1 MTNVID
7 FTAKRLGKVAPPKQV
22 TWEELHSHATE
33 FLLGDWEK
41 MARNNRLN
49 DYFKQSLPNLIDPA
63 SKSNYMA
70 DLNEVAALE
79 MNLEFFPRMFSPGTQ
94 HKGQL
99 GWLVQF
105 HLGEGLFGTPELA
118 SEPYARC
125 FAILLYL
132 KLKRDAL
139 EAGLL

>member
-1 MTNVID
+1 MVKAI
-7 FTAKRLGKVAPPKQV
+7 
-22 TWEELHSHATE
+22 E
-33 FLLGDWEK
+33 FLLTDWEK

-49 DYFKQSLPNLIDPA
+49 DYFKSSLPNLVDQNA
-63 SKSNYMA
+63 RVNYMG

-79 MNLEFFPRMFSPGTQ
+79 LNLELFPMVFFPGTTDR
-94 HKGQL
+94 KQL
-99 GWLVQF
+99 GWVVQF
-105 HLGEGLFGTPELA
+105 FLGKERISTPELA
-118 SEPYARC
+118 SEAYARC

>member
-1 MTNVID
+1 MSNVID
-7 FTAKRLGKVAPPKQV
+7 FTAHRLKEKRKATTIV
-22 TWEELHSHATE
+22 ELSAKATD

-49 DYFKQSLPNLIDPA
+49 DYFRNSLTHAIDPN
-63 SKSNYMA
+63 SKVNYMS

-79 MNLEFFPRMFSPGTQ
+79 LNLDLYPMVFFPGTLQ
-94 HKGQL
+94 PKQI

-105 HLGEGLFGTPELA
+105 HLGKEKISTPELA
-118 SEPYARC
+118 TEAYARC

-132 KLKRDAL
+132 KLKRDCI